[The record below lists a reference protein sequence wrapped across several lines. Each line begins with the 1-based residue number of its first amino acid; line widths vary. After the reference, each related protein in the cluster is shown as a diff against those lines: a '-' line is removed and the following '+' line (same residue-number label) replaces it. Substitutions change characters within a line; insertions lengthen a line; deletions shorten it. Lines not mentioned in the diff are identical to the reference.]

1 VGSVT
6 AQRGSRVNDL
16 QTSPLWRIERK
27 LGGARSESNR
37 KDRSQDI
44 ICSDRSETSG

>member
-27 LGGARSESNR
+27 LGGARSESNQE
-37 KDRSQDI
+37 DRSQDI
-44 ICSDRSETSG
+44 VCSDHSDV